1 MQQYIGLHIWNYL
14 PDTLGAKWSFQTFK
28 RPLSDYLDLSTI
40 AKLAVKWIILKCY
53 YLVNVILDSILIILV
68 FIVNF
73 LHLKLFFFTLHIF
86 NFFI

>member
-14 PDTLGAKWSFQTFK
+14 PDTLGAKWSFQAFK

-53 YLVNVILDSILIILV
+53 YLVNVILGSILIILV
-68 FIVNF
+68 FYCEFSAFKIIPF
-73 LHLKLFFFTLHIF
+73 YIAYF
-86 NFFI
+86 